1 MAINN
6 FIPEVWSAS
15 VQTAFAA
22 NQVIIPTLTTSFAG
36 EATRGNTVHI
46 IGAVTPTIVDYKDEG
61 RVITAEALADTNL
74 DLLINN
80 EKAFAVKVDDIDV
93 VQAAS
98 NFDAWVSAAGRALA
112 EDAESAVIAE
122 LVDNGTEISG
132 AAAPTTGAAARKEV
146 LKLRTA
152 MSTAKVPANGRYLAV
167 SPAYAELLLEGLSDV
182 AAAGSDA
189 ELRNGVIGRLAGFTV
204 VESPLMTG
212 TGAIAYHEAMV
223 AFVGQL
229 DKIEAVR
236 SANSFAD
243 VVRGLNVY
251 GVKVVNAAAVQFV
264 SY

>member
-1 MAINN
+1 MAIDN

-46 IGAVTPTIVDYKDEG
+46 IGAVTPTIVDYKAAS
-61 RVITAEALADTNL
+61 RVINAEALSDTNL
-74 DLLINN
+74 DLLIDN

-98 NFDAWVSAAGRALA
+98 NFDAWVAAAGRALA

-122 LVDNGTEISG
+122 LVDGGTELSTTV
-132 AAAPTTGAAARKEV
+132 PTTGAEARAEV

-152 MSTAKVPANGRYLAV
+152 MSAAKVPANGRYLAV
-167 SPAYAELLLEGLSDV
+167 SPAYAELLLEGLSD
-182 AAAGSDA
+182 AGFAGSDG
-189 ELRNGVIGRLAGFTV
+189 ELRNGVIGRLSGFTV

-212 TGAIAYHEAMV
+212 TGAIAYHSAMV
-223 AFVGQL
+223 AFVGQI

-251 GVKVVNAAAVQFV
+251 GVKVVNGDAVQFV